1 MDNPGWVQV
10 MMTGGAR
17 CDPRPRKQEEEE
29 QEEEEEEEEEREA
42 TFLPRP
48 FKVKKENSVDAVG
61 PLFPSRFISSPLLSL
76 PLGYTSFI
84 PIILLRQGFT
94 PEQDMHTKTQTR
106 AESISLSF
114 FLSLSHTHTD
124 THSDSP
130 SANPRTRACCAHSV
144 GSRTQPPHQQTNAIT
159 ATAAAAA
166 ATTTKT
172 TTMTSHLPIRPHTMI
187 HHLERTLAL
196 PAAAPLLRQASIIIT
211 IRALIRRR
219 RTHPRSLRCYA
230 PAFSPAK
237 RSLPSPSQRP
247 SIHSHH
253 RGGSAM

>member
-1 MDNPGWVQV
+1 MRW
-10 MMTGGAR
+10 A
-17 CDPRPRKQEEEE
+17 
-29 QEEEEEEEEEREA
+29 
-42 TFLPRP
+42 
-48 FKVKKENSVDAVG
+48 
-61 PLFPSRFISSPLLSL
+61 PSSLSPFISSPLLSL
-76 PLGYTSFI
+76 
-84 PIILLRQGFT
+84 LL
-94 PEQDMHTKTQTR
+94 
-106 AESISLSF
+106 SLSRIRLIHPNHLAAARLHSRTRHANKNTNTRRIYIPL
-114 FLSLSHTHTD
+114 FLSLSLSVSLSHTHTA

-130 SANPRTRACCAHSV
+130 SANPRTRACCAQSV
-144 GSRTQPPHQQTNAIT
+144 GSGTQPPHQQTNVIS

-166 ATTTKT
+166 TTTTKT
-172 TTMTSHLPIRPHTMI
+172 TTMTSHLPIRPRTMI